1 METFD
6 FPYHSPN
13 DEYPGGSTI
22 KFGRGYRFA
31 ARPPGPDE
39 VVVHL
44 NFPTMF
50 FFQRYAGE
58 PMLKDVVPQ
67 LNILAVDAFYKRHRM
82 FEPFYYPHAILGT
95 VICRFNKPLI
105 MPKKLSTSPGEV
117 GGHRAPDGTA
127 YRVHQ
132 VEPFDLE
139 FLIQP

>member
-31 ARPPGPDE
+31 ARPLGPDE
-39 VVVHL
+39 VIVHL

-58 PMLKDVVPQ
+58 PMLADVVPQ
-67 LNILAVDAFYKRHRM
+67 LNIRALDEFYKRHRM
-82 FEPFYYPHAILGT
+82 FEPFNYPHPILGT
-95 VICRFNKPLI
+95 VIVRFNKPLI
-105 MPKKLSTSPGEV
+105 MPKKSGSSPGEV
-117 GGHRAPDGTA
+117 GGYRAPDGTA

-132 VEPFDLE
+132 VDPFDIEL
-139 FLIQP
+139 LIQP